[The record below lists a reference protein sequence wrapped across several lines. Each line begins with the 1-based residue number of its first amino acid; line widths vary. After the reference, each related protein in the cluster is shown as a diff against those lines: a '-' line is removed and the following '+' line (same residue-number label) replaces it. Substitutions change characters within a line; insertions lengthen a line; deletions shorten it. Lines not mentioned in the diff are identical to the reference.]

1 MHSSTTRQRDVFLQQ
16 HGQSTIH
23 LMVICNKI
31 CLKTSHPNIVHP
43 TQPTLPPL
51 PPPGPLI
58 FDGSMSSKC
67 GTCAQRAGSHWSPS
81 LQRLRWRRRQYHLS
95 RVHRKNP
102 QSVGC
107 GCGHRGRVRHDR
119 LVSIPMEFNEKRT
132 EVRFKL
138 SKIWIIK
145 AQ

>member
-1 MHSSTTRQRDVFLQQ
+1 VRHERAASGLALVALPAATAAAAATVSSL
-16 HGQSTIH
+16 
-23 LMVICNKI
+23 
-31 CLKTSHPNIVHP
+31 SH
-43 TQPTLPPL
+43 
-51 PPPGPLI
+51 
-58 FDGSMSSKC
+58 
-67 GTCAQRAGSHWSPS
+67 AQNESAIRG
-81 LQRLRWRRRQYHLS
+81 LR
-95 RVHRKNP
+95 
-102 QSVGC
+102 C